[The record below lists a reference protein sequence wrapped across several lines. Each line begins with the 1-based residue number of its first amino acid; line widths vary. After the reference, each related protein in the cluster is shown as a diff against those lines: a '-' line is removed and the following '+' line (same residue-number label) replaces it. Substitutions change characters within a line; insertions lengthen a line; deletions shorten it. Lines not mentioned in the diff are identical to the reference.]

1 MACHLE
7 GGTMRPGGGP
17 VGVFRIADGWM
28 SMVAL
33 NERDWRSLCA
43 VLQLPTLADDPRF
56 ATAALRLA
64 NADELYAIVRPALA
78 AEPWSV
84 WSQRFTEA
92 RLMHERLNSYAE
104 FLDQP
109 HVRETG
115 LIQWLTQAGL
125 NRPVPV
131 PTLPGMLR
139 QAEGTPRGTAPVT
152 GQHTAD
158 VLSEHGF
165 STAEIATLLA
175 QGTVA
180 AA

>member
-1 MACHLE
+1 
-7 GGTMRPGGGP
+7 MRPGGGP

-33 NERDWRSLCA
+33 NDRDWRSLCA
-43 VLQLPTLADDPRF
+43 VLQLPALADDPRF

-64 NADELYAIVRPALA
+64 NGDALYATVRPALA
-78 AEPWSV
+78 AEPWTV
-84 WSQRFTEA
+84 WSTRFTEA

-131 PTLPGMLR
+131 PALPGMLR
-139 QAEGTPRGTAPVT
+139 QAEGTPRGTAPVA

-165 STAEIATLLA
+165 STAEIAALLA